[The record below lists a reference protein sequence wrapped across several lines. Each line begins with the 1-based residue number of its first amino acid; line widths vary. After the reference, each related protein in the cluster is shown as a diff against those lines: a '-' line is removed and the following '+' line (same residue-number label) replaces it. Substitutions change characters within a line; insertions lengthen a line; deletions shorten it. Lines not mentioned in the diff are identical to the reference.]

1 VSILI
6 TAATSASAHK
16 LKNKL
21 NNPDVL
27 LGDYAGL
34 PDFMVK
40 SMELLK
46 LPNPASVSYQ
56 HEMLTLCLDRGID
69 TVYVLTGQELSLLH
83 ESELL
88 FKEYNI
94 DILDG
99 QVEI

>member
-1 VSILI
+1 MSILI
-6 TAATSASAHK
+6 TAASSASAHK

-21 NNPDVL
+21 NSPDVL
-27 LGDYAGL
+27 LGDHADL

-40 SMELLK
+40 SMGLLK
-46 LPNPASVSYQ
+46 LPSPASVSYQ
-56 HEMLTLCLDRGID
+56 HEMLTLCLDKGVN
-69 TVYVLTGQELSLLH
+69 TVYVLTGHELDLLR

-99 QVEI
+99 QIEI

>member
-1 VSILI
+1 MSILI
-6 TAATSASAHK
+6 TTATSAQAYK

-21 NNPDVL
+21 NNPDIL
-27 LGDYAGL
+27 LGDFSDL

-40 SMELLK
+40 SMGLLK

-56 HEMLTLCLDRGID
+56 HEMLTLCLDNGID
-69 TVYVLTGQELSLLH
+69 TVYVLTGQELELLR
-83 ESELL
+83 ESALL

-99 QVEI
+99 QIEI

>member
-1 VSILI
+1 MSILI
-6 TAATSASAHK
+6 TAATSASAYK

-21 NNPDVL
+21 SNPGVL
-27 LGDYAGL
+27 LGDYADL

-40 SMELLK
+40 SMGLIK

-56 HEMLTLCLDRGID
+56 HEMLTLCLDNGID
-69 TVYVLTGQELSLLH
+69 TVYVLTGQELELLR
-83 ESELL
+83 ESALL

-94 DILDG
+94 DIIDG